1 MRNRGVEIYLRSPD
15 EEPDSVSALDLRALL
30 TNCGVRFHCEQ
41 QALVTIHKTLS
52 AGSSGLKTI
61 FNCQCLF
68 NKLNALKALDPLAN
82 FSSLLQA
89 AALVHQNKLRG
100 ASVKEALRFAC
111 VDAFVKTRSSSDSKK
126 QALLVLN
133 EILDDFKVEDD
144 EKDLVQ
150 SQVTQSVSSPS

>member
-1 MRNRGVEIYLRSPD
+1 M
-15 EEPDSVSALDLRALL
+15 
-30 TNCGVRFHCEQ
+30 
-41 QALVTIHKTLS
+41 
-52 AGSSGLKTI
+52 
-61 FNCQCLF
+61 
-68 NKLNALKALDPLAN
+68 AN

-150 SQVTQSVSSPS
+150 SQVTQSVSLPS